1 MEAKGWLQGS
11 IVSQG
16 QMEILSSNFDAL
28 SNDTFLIV
36 ASQSCDVANKS
47 EETIEFSIAR
57 KVVSLD
63 GNYTFNKNPR
73 KLHVSA
79 TTDEA
84 ELEISEIHL
93 ELLAHEKVSIPKD
106 TLFSL
111 GVLTPCDS
119 ISLKEGIIDNYV
131 DWLASRYK
139 RPALPSEFDRRV
151 AQAWSKKDRE
161 KAFKSLSKYI
171 KGVYVEITPFGEIEE
186 NSDYSINLLILIT
199 EEAKNDS
206 AIYERVEGLAHEYM
220 TAVRT
225 SRINTIGH
233 KIEIEKNVSLFKFQL
248 YKRLNFDALSYRN
261 NDPLPFELENCL

>member
-11 IVSQG
+11 IVSQD

-47 EETIEFSIAR
+47 EKTIEFSIAR

-73 KLHVSA
+73 RLHVSA
-79 TTDEA
+79 TTNEA
-84 ELEISEIHL
+84 ELGVPEIHL

-106 TLFSL
+106 RLFSL

-119 ISLKEGIIDNYV
+119 TSLKEGIIDNYV

-151 AQAWSKKDRE
+151 AQAWPKKDRD

-171 KGVYVEITPFGEIEE
+171 KGVYVQITPFGEIEE
-186 NSDYSINLLILIT
+186 DSNYSINLLILIT

-206 AIYERVEGLAHEYM
+206 AIYERVEGLAQEYM
-220 TAVRT
+220 TVVRPL
-225 SRINTIGH
+225 RINTIGH
-233 KIEIEKNVSLFKFQL
+233 KVEIEKNVSLFKFQL